1 MRPPSDRPGA
11 VRMTVESI
19 VDSVSLLFDW
29 LAPLDEGAD
38 AEAEDGEGEVIETEG
53 EET

>member
-29 LAPLDEGAD
+29 LAPVDESADDDDDD
-38 AEAEDGEGEVIETEG
+38 AEPDVIETEG
-53 EET
+53 EEA